1 MNPFLDYLAKHP
13 NKFKEN
19 KKIEI
24 VEDVQIEDDEIKE
37 IDEKSIVEE
46 PEEKTAEEPKIE
58 SVKIVQPQ
66 PVQQNDISDSVLT
79 NVVLMLNQ
87 ILEELT
93 VINEKIDTNVA
104 SLESAA
110 EKIVAPPPAKRKIVL
125 IRDENGKITG
135 GDVIEVSEENK

>member
-19 KKIEI
+19 KKIDI
-24 VEDVQIEDDEIKE
+24 VEDVQIEDEE
-37 IDEKSIVEE
+37 PIVEE
-46 PEEKTAEEPKIE
+46 PVVIASEHKEEKIIEEPKVE
-58 SVKIVQPQ
+58 SIKVVQDP
-66 PVQQNDISDSVLT
+66 PVQQHNDISDSVLT

-110 EKIVAPPPAKRKIVL
+110 EKMVAPPPAKRKIVL

-135 GDVIEVSEENK
+135 GDVIEVTE

>member
-19 KKIEI
+19 KKIDI
-24 VEDVQIEDDEIKE
+24 VEDVQIEDEE
-37 IDEKSIVEE
+37 PIVEE
-46 PEEKTAEEPKIE
+46 PVVIASEHKEEKIIEEPKVE
-58 SVKIVQPQ
+58 SIKVVQDP
-66 PVQQNDISDSVLT
+66 PVQQHNDISDSVLT

-110 EKIVAPPPAKRKIVL
+110 EKMVAPSPAKRKIVL

-135 GDVIEVSEENK
+135 GDVIEVTE